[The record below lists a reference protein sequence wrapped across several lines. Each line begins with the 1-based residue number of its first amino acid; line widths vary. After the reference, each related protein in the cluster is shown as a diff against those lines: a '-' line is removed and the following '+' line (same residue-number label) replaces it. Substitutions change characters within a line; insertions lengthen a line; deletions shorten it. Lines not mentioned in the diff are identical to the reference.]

1 MIAVEPFVCNA
12 FAQNTYIVY
21 DEDRKEAFAVDA
33 GMCEEAE
40 RLAFDRFLKQR
51 QLTLKFL
58 INTHLH
64 LDHIFGNRFIADRY
78 GVPLYYA
85 KEDEFLLNDFAS
97 QAAAFGL
104 QVGAEHLPPVSE
116 NSFSD
121 GFSVAFADSEI
132 KTISTP
138 GHSPGSVLV
147 YLPSESL
154 LFSGDTLF
162 RGGVGRTDLPGGN
175 TVQLKESLKM
185 TAAAF
190 DESVKILPGH
200 GLPTTLA
207 FEKKYNPFLI

>member
-1 MIAVEPFVCNA
+1 MIAAEPFVCNA

-21 DEDRKEAFAVDA
+21 DGERGEAFAVDA
-33 GMCEEAE
+33 GMYEETE

-64 LDHIFGNRFIADRY
+64 LDHIFGNRFITDRY
-78 GVPLYYA
+78 GAPLYYA
-85 KEDEFLLNDFAS
+85 KEDGFLLDGFAS

-104 QVGAEHLPPVSE
+104 RVGGEHLPPVSE
-116 NSFSD
+116 NAFS
-121 GFSVAFADSEI
+121 GHFSLTFAGTEI
-132 KTISTP
+132 KMIPAP